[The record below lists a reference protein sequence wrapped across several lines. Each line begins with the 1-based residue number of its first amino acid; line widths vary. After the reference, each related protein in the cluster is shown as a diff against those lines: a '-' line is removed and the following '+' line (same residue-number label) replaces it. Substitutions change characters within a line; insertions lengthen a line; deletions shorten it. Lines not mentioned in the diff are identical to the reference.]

1 MKWDLMTSAFPRN
14 NKRTTAFYTSPRHFW
29 VSMWLVLTLQ
39 DFVHQMGSTQNY
51 YSKWRI
57 YYRCA
62 QISSVNTKWKSEVY
76 CIHTLNAYYS
86 VFVVHFPSTDFL
98 WISHL
103 IILGFIWTFG
113 LNNRRLTGTICTR
126 CALSRLCFHCEE
138 TGIAGSGV
146 YYKPIT
152 PAWSESV
159 SRQTATTGSNVC
171 SWCVGRIQMCPF
183 CGDSWPHSGDD
194 CVIWCCL
201 LHNRK
206 ERRETGEKGER
217 ENERGKTK
225 RGRESSK
232 EKGRKDE
239 EREEWFWHPSIY

>member
-1 MKWDLMTSAFPRN
+1 MKWDLMTSAFPR

-29 VSMWLVLTLQ
+29 VSMWLLLTLQ

-76 CIHTLNAYYS
+76 CIHTLNAYYR

-103 IILGFIWTFG
+103 ITLGFIWTFG

-126 CALSRLCFHCEE
+126 CALSRLFSLWRNRNCWQW
-138 TGIAGSGV
+138 GIL
-146 YYKPIT
+146 
-152 PAWSESV
+152 
-159 SRQTATTGSNVC
+159 QTDHTSLVWERVTANC
-171 SWCVGRIQMCPF
+171 
-183 CGDSWPHSGDD
+183 
-194 CVIWCCL
+194 
-201 LHNRK
+201 HNRK
-206 ERRETGEKGER
+206 QCVLVVCRQDSNVSLLRWLTTTFWWWLCHLMLFATQQKRAKRNGGERREREWKG
-217 ENERGKTK
+217 
-225 RGRESSK
+225 
-232 EKGRKDE
+232 
-239 EREEWFWHPSIY
+239 